1 MRSCSVDSTA
11 LRCVSVYV
19 DKVCL
24 SRRYGLSGRG
34 IWTWATV
41 IGRKYCTASQR
52 WRRLRHIA
60 VFARTCWGVCE
71 MLWLM

>member
-1 MRSCSVDSTA
+1 MLGRIYAKYRNYCSKSTMRSCSVDSTA

-41 IGRKYCTASQR
+41 IGRRYCTASQR
-52 WRRLRHIA
+52 
-60 VFARTCWGVCE
+60 
-71 MLWLM
+71 